1 MGAFVQASV
10 IIKLLSEGIFP
21 KQARW
26 PEKQTFQTAIIVS
39 IRKARDENQ
48 SVPISVSNAALSA
61 SRDSVFRY
69 SSSNIWQVSIR
80 TSRCIARS
88 RGGTCQC
95 CAIPWDH
102 SIPRN
107 HRRRSLPRMDSG
119 CYGAA
124 LWIYG
129 LPCSV
134 RCFAIRLIFPATGK
148 RKT

>member
-1 MGAFVQASV
+1 MFGPFLFA
-10 IIKLLSEGIFP
+10 
-21 KQARW
+21 
-26 PEKQTFQTAIIVS
+26 
-39 IRKARDENQ
+39 RKARDENQ

-129 LPCSV
+129 LPCQV
-134 RCFAIRLIFPATGK
+134 LCDQVDLPGHGKEENLTTFQKRIRK
-148 RKT
+148 RKNCLRKSCGSSRLSSWIVI

>member
-1 MGAFVQASV
+1 MFGPFLFA
-10 IIKLLSEGIFP
+10 
-21 KQARW
+21 
-26 PEKQTFQTAIIVS
+26 
-39 IRKARDENQ
+39 RKARDENQ

-61 SRDSVFRY
+61 SRGSVFRY

-148 RKT
+148 RKTQPLFKKGLENVKTASAKAAEAVDYPAGS